1 MEKLVQCNTI
11 SLLTGITLSLAGIS
25 DERLTMFNYGVDD
38 NNTYGK
44 QCYLNSG
51 GEKSRL
57 MFTSCLYD
65 GLANR
70 QVVINEY
77 DLLIEEFVK
86 SASAKKRKVLLRI

>member
-1 MEKLVQCNTI
+1 MQYYFTADGN
-11 SLLTGITLSLAGIS
+11 TLSLAGIEQQLS
-25 DERLTMFNYGVDD
+25 KFNYGVDD

-44 QCYLNSG
+44 QCYLNG
-51 GEKSRL
+51 DGEVEFDGL
-57 MFTSCLYD
+57 PLVLYD

-86 SASAKKRKVLLRI
+86 SASAKKLKVLLRI

>member
-1 MEKLVQCNTI
+1 MQYYFTADGN
-11 SLLTGITLSLAGIS
+11 TLSLAGS

-51 GEKSRL
+51 GEVEVDGL
-57 MFTSCLYD
+57 PLVLYD

-86 SASAKKRKVLLRI
+86 SASAKKTEGIAPYLKG